1 MLHVFFFS
9 SRRRHTIL
17 QGDWSSDVCSSDLV
31 TASRDLQTFMYML
44 DPAGP
49 SKSQWDVLNAL
60 ESMGFRVNK
69 NRRRLDTIDEVI
81 QYPAEGPRRRQ
92 GVPYAIDGMGGKAHG
107 FAQQPALG
115 LDRKKPRPNS

>member
-69 NRRRLDTIDEVI
+69 NRRRLDTIDEGI
-81 QYPAEGPRRRQ
+81 EYHAEWQRRRHEL
-92 GVPYAIDGMGGKAHG
+92 PYESDGMGGKGNGIAQEPGLG
-107 FAQQPALG
+107 FVPPS
-115 LDRKKPRPNS
+115 PRL

>member
-49 SKSQWDVLNAL
+49 SKSQWDVLKTL

-81 QYPAEGPRRRQ
+81 QYHAEWQRRRHELS
-92 GVPYAIDGMGGKAHG
+92 YEIDGMVGKGHG
-107 FAQQPALG
+107 FAPQLQEG
-115 LDRKKPRPNS
+115 FV

>member
-69 NRRRLDTIDEVI
+69 NRRRLDTIDEGI
-81 QYPAEGPRRRQ
+81 QYHAGWQRRPHER
-92 GVPYAIDGMGGKAHG
+92 PDEIDGMAVKGNG
-107 FAQQPALG
+107 FAQQLG
-115 LDRKKPRPNS
+115 LGVAT